1 MPDHREDP
9 ELSKKVI
16 AEIGTIQLMRDFC
29 RSKGAISQWRKYG
42 IPSSIMRCIR
52 LTYSLKVFG
61 VKKN

>member
-1 MPDHREDP
+1 MPDYREDP
-9 ELSKKVI
+9 ALSKAVI
-16 AEIGTIQLMRDFC
+16 SAIGAKQLMHDFC

-52 LTYSLKVFG
+52 LTYPLKVFE